1 MFRILWEGISV
12 IKYTF
17 AFVKMILFCVF
28 SLFLPNKEIYILHI
42 FFNREMMYQV
52 VEDTLFNMGM
62 NGKGCLL
69 RAICEM
75 FQFPLKNHGFFGEV
89 LELFFR

>member
-1 MFRILWEGISV
+1 MFDAD
-12 IKYTF
+12 Y
-17 AFVKMILFCVF
+17 VKLQLVAKFRTRNSTM
-28 SLFLPNKEIYILHI
+28 HI
-42 FFNREMMYQV
+42 FLNREMMYQV

-75 FQFPLKNHGFFGEV
+75 FQYPLQNHGFFGEV